1 MMFSTFESL
10 AGGIALA
17 LLSSALFVAFFR
29 LARGPSLP
37 DRVVALDLISTISVA
52 IIAVYTIITD
62 TPVLLD
68 VAIVLALIAFL
79 GTVAF
84 ARYLEKGVS

>member
-1 MMFSTFESL
+1 MMFSTFESV
-10 AGGIALA
+10 AGGFALA

-52 IIAVYTIITD
+52 IVAVYTIITNK
-62 TPVLLD
+62 PVLLD